1 MLSAVEECSPTSE
14 SPPKRDLLKYISER
28 ASGIALLAGLL
39 YVLGLYAAYRMDSSL
54 GVGTIEVTR
63 ERAACIGVVQLILA
77 LPGVALW
84 WGIRGSIA
92 SLSAPRFLDRLK
104 AGLLV
109 SFGPAFAA
117 GTIPLLVSIVFGVQE
132 VSILAALIIA
142 PLVFVLMSLVQSP
155 SFARRFLTAWPIYLL
170 LYLSIVATA
179 IGGWLPSEFGGHAGK
194 SLTVILRDGTM
205 HHGTHRVSDSK
216 VIVLTTSA
224 TNIAISRDE
233 ILTVY
238 SRKS

>member
-1 MLSAVEECSPTSE
+1 MLSAVEEGSPTSE
-14 SPPKRDLLKYISER
+14 SPPKRDLLKKISET

-39 YVLGLYAAYRMDSSL
+39 YVLGLYSAYRMDSSL

-77 LPGVALW
+77 LPALAFW
-84 WGIRGSIA
+84 MNVRENIGA
-92 SLSAPRFLDRLK
+92 LSSPRFLERWK
-104 AGLLV
+104 AGLLNFV
-109 SFGPAFAA
+109 FPVLTASFI
-117 GTIPLLVSIVFGVQE
+117 TLLASTVFMIQE
-132 VSILAALIIA
+132 VSVLALVVICPLAPILMFIL
-142 PLVFVLMSLVQSP
+142 QSQ
-155 SFARRFLTAWPIYLL
+155 SFARRFLTSWPVLLPIYL
-170 LYLSIVATA
+170 SISAAAT
-179 IGGWLPSEFGGHAGK
+179 GPLLPSEFGGHAGK
-194 SLTVILRDGTM
+194 SLTIILKDGTM

-233 ILTVY
+233 ILTVH